1 MNWFS
6 FVCSMSVLGGC
17 APSDVACG
25 VVDIFERRRGGEEG
39 RKVDV
44 REPVSAG
51 KAQMASLSIHLS
63 SVLLSP

>member
-44 REPVSAG
+44 REPVQG
-51 KAQMASLSIHLS
+51 RPKWLLCRSIF
-63 SVLLSP
+63 LLFCFLLE